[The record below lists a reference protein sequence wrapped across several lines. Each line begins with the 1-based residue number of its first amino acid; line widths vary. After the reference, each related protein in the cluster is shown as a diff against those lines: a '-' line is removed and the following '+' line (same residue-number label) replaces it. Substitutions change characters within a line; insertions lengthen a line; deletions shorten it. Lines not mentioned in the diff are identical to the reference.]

1 MILRD
6 ELHDFGLL
14 ISMTAADGVT
24 ASWRPDFVH
33 IPFPHIPTNLKP
45 VGLMR
50 FDEQVSM
57 CFCLARTVG
66 YIYSFSARFGVV
78 SI

>member
-1 MILRD
+1 MAKTHQTGPKVILRH

-45 VGLMR
+45 VG
-50 FDEQVSM
+50 FDE
-57 CFCLARTVG
+57 
-66 YIYSFSARFGVV
+66 I
-78 SI
+78 